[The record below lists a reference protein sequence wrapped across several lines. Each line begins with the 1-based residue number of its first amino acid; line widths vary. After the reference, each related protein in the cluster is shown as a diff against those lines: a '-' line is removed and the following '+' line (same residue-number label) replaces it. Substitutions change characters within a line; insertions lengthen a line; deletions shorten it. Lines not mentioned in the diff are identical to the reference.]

1 MTSNQQ
7 PSDVVTVSMTVNGRS
22 TDGQAKARETLADY
36 LRDELGLTGT
46 KLGCEHGVCGAC
58 TILVDDKPARACLML
73 AGQGDGREV
82 RTVEGLATGNR
93 LNELQQSFRKHHGLQ
108 CGFCTAGFLMS
119 ATALLAENPNP
130 SEGEVVD
137 ALSGNICRCTGYQTI
152 VQAVLDVAGSNTP
165 KEES

>member
-1 MTSNQQ
+1 MISNRQ

-22 TDGQAKARETLADY
+22 TEGQAKARETLADY

-130 SEGEVVD
+130 SEDEVVD

-152 VQAVLDVAGSNTP
+152 VQAVLDVAGNTP
-165 KEES
+165 KDES

>member
-1 MTSNQQ
+1 MTSNEQ

-22 TDGQAKARETLADY
+22 TDGQTKARETLADY

-130 SEGEVVD
+130 SEDDVVE

-152 VQAVLDVAGSNTP
+152 VQAVLDVAGNTP

>member
-1 MTSNQQ
+1 
-7 PSDVVTVSMTVNGRS
+7 
-22 TDGQAKARETLADY
+22 
-36 LRDELGLTGT
+36 
-46 KLGCEHGVCGAC
+46 
-58 TILVDDKPARACLML
+58 
-73 AGQGDGREV
+73 V

>member
-1 MTSNQQ
+1 MTSNRQ

-22 TDGQAKARETLADY
+22 TEGQAKARETLADY

-82 RTVEGLATGNR
+82 RTVEGLAVGNR
-93 LNELQQSFRKHHGLQ
+93 LNELQQSFRTHHGLQ

-130 SEGEVVD
+130 SEDEVVD

-152 VQAVLDVAGSNTP
+152 VQAVLDVARNTP
-165 KEES
+165 EVES